1 MGKIIY
7 KGVGYG
13 GGGNSNT
20 GDFVDVD
27 QILSSGTKIA
37 TININN
43 EPNDIYA
50 PGGVSDVTVNGVS
63 VLNSN
68 YVAVIDLTPYATQT
82 DLASKQDTLTPGTN
96 ITISNNVISATGGG
110 SDVEANPQGSATDV
124 LDKVDIDGTIYSI
137 EGTPVEAN
145 PQGSATNTLTK
156 LGIDNIIYDIAGGGG
171 NTNYRELTQAQYN
184 ALTPAQQSNGTL
196 YFITDGQGGGG
207 GSSSSLSD
215 LTDVNISSLA
225 NYHFLTYNLTS
236 QKWENTNEI
245 HSVDG
250 YYESILLGANL
261 TMQGNGT
268 SQSELTQQ
276 HLKIKNSNSVNT
288 VKYNDLELSGTG
300 NTWDGVNTSL
310 KNALTTLHNK
320 ITYGLAAPTRSAI
333 DGDMHI
339 VLDASNKKLAEYM
352 YLTNAWILI
361 DGTLNRF
368 TTVWSRTARNNEAGS
383 AYRATSPCTV
393 LVINLNINGEASN
406 KNLNSLINTTF
417 APNATIIDDNSYS
430 TVWDNPHRNQ
440 CTLVSAMNLDTND
453 DIIIDNMIDSG
464 SYTNQL
470 HLVLQLN
477 SFTPTEVTRK
487 TFDATADNTWGAPVT
502 YALPSAGTY
511 LAIGFQ
517 SRGTGGGTQS
527 ATISCSDAATADIE
541 QIYRQDDN
549 VSVSVALVDYPNTIT
564 FNWGNQNDYASKGYA
579 VYQLTSS

>member
-7 KGVGYG
+7 KGIGYG

-68 YVAVIDLTPYATQT
+68 YVAVIDLTSYATQT

-96 ITISNNVISATGGG
+96 ITISNNVISAAGGT
-110 SDVEANPQGSATDV
+110 DVEANPQGAATAD
-124 LDKVDIDGTIYSI
+124 
-137 EGTPVEAN
+137 
-145 PQGSATNTLTK
+145 LTK
-156 LGIDNIIYDIAGGGG
+156 IGIDNVIYNLAAG
-171 NTNYRELTQAQYN
+171 NTDYQELTQAQYD

-215 LTDVNISSLA
+215 LTDVDISSLA
-225 NYHFLTYNLTS
+225 NYHFLRYNSTS

-276 HLKIKNSNSVNT
+276 HLKIKNSNNVNT

-368 TTVWSRTARNNEAGS
+368 TTVWSRTARNDEAGS
-383 AYRATSPCTV
+383 TYRATSPCTV

-453 DIIIDNMIDSG
+453 DIVIDNMIDSG

-477 SFTPTEVTRK
+477 SFIPTEVTRK